1 MKWIVEK
8 GPAPEFRDLAK
19 FWKEQI
25 FSLLDLDGREIRSFL
40 VMRSAQFKQLTKP
53 TYYAEF
59 PHDARRPVGLASFSK
74 SLAIRCFASSMSD
87 IFALPPTRMM
97 FPGLRSLCTHS
108 ASCKQCSAGLV
119 TYESLSIHNVSTQT
133 FCHLSDV

>member
-59 PHDARRPVGLASFSK
+59 PHDARRPVHWSRK
-74 SLAIRCFASSMSD
+74 
-87 IFALPPTRMM
+87 LPQI
-97 FPGLRSLCTHS
+97 
-108 ASCKQCSAGLV
+108 SCYPLFR
-119 TYESLSIHNVSTQT
+119 ELHI
-133 FCHLSDV
+133 